1 MRQPRYDNTHRAP
14 KSPRLHPKVEKQ
26 IEDLDVEPT
35 EAVEFLIELLGKEIE
50 SRGQN

>member
-1 MRQPRYDNTHRAP
+1 MPLDIDT
-14 KSPRLHPKVEKQ
+14 S
-26 IEDLDVEPT
+26 DLDPGARALVENFAAMVAGIPT